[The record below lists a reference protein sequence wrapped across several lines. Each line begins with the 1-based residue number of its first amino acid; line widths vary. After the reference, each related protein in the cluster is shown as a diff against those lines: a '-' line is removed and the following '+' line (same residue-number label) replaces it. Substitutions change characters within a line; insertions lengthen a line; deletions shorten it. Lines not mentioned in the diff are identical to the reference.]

1 MMIPAAYFSTID
13 SPCCYE
19 PVNSFTHL
27 VGAVWFAV
35 LAKVLL
41 KKAEGKP
48 GHRAALCV
56 YAVSCVVLLTCS
68 ALYHWLP
75 PGAERTLM
83 RQLDMAAIFFLIA
96 GTFTPLCTI
105 LYRGAARW
113 GSLAMIW
120 SIALVGMGLRLCSID
135 AFPERYAVGI
145 YLSFGWLGA
154 IFAVELWC
162 RYSFAFVRPLFVGG
176 MAYTLGTFV
185 LAWEMP
191 TLLARFVRP
200 HELWHLAVLIGIG
213 SHWQFTSQIAQLSGG
228 TERISAHDKVAP
240 GLAQPYYS
248 AKS

>member
-1 MMIPAAYFSTID
+1 MTIPAACFTTIA
-13 SPCCYE
+13 SLCCYE
-19 PVNSFTHL
+19 PVSSFTHL
-27 VGAVWFAV
+27 VGTVWFAV
-35 LAKVLL
+35 LGKFLL
-41 KKAEGKP
+41 KKAEGNR
-48 GHRAALCV
+48 GHQAALCV

-113 GSLAMIW
+113 VSLAMIW
-120 SIALVGMGLRLCSID
+120 SIALVGMGIRLCSID
-135 AFPERYAVGI
+135 AFPERFAVGI

-154 IFAVELWC
+154 IFAVELWR

-176 MAYTLGTFV
+176 MAYTLGTLV

-191 TLLARFVRP
+191 PRLALFAGP
-200 HELWHLAVLIGIG
+200 HDLWHVAVLIGIG
-213 SHWQFTSQIAQLSGG
+213 FHWRFTSQIAELSGG
-228 TERISAHDKVAP
+228 TEWISARGEVAP